1 MKEEAYGPIHFTEK
15 KFNKQMPMDHITH
28 LKMFINVKILFVWG
42 LSSHSRIFHLFG
54 YITVN
59 GEGLQILTYIYSA
72 YVHLSEIGP
81 VVLELNL
88 F

>member
-1 MKEEAYGPIHFTEK
+1 MKEEAYGPIHFSEK
-15 KFNKQMPMDHITH
+15 KFINKQMPMDHITH
-28 LKMFINVKILFVWG
+28 RKMFDVKMLFVWG

-81 VVLELNL
+81 VVLEKNL